1 MDAFL
6 SCKIQSGQFSQEVAV
21 RGRTFDGTEFS
32 LFVPRECVEC
42 EDPITNTAEVD
53 GWLRV
58 EVLDQN
64 PTLLLVRLPGETF
77 ENGHIITVKRAQ
89 VQSAPRQ
96 AV

>member
-6 SCKIQSGQFSQEVAV
+6 SCKIQAGQFSQEVAV
-21 RGRTFDGTEFS
+21 QGKTFDGTEFS
-32 LFVPRECVEC
+32 LFVPHECVEH

-77 ENGHIITVKRAQ
+77 ENGRIITVLRTDLQ
-89 VQSAPRQ
+89 CNPHQRV
-96 AV
+96 